1 MIDIAD
7 AAGTQHPYVQMQLAR
22 GAIRYRLGDSVAA
35 LPYLENAVHITES
48 WRDSWDE
55 FFGTE
60 AAFFLALAQ
69 HQAGRH
75 AQAQASLQLAR
86 SRLNELNE
94 AVDKPYPDMVW
105 KLAQICRETETELGP
120 EARTSSPEN

>member
-1 MIDIAD
+1 M
-7 AAGTQHPYVQMQLAR
+7 HV
-22 GAIRYRLGDSVAA
+22 
-35 LPYLENAVHITES
+35 TEG

-86 SRLNELNE
+86 ARLNELNE

-105 KLAQICRETETELGP
+105 KLVQICREAETELGP
-120 EARTSSPEN
+120 AAPTSSSAN